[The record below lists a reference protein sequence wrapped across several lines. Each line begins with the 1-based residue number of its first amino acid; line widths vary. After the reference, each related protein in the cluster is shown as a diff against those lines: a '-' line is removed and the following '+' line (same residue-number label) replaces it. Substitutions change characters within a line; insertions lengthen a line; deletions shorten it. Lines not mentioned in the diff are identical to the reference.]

1 MCLPFTSRP
10 LAAENLPCRI
20 RGPLVASRAPRHA
33 TPPHPPQHF
42 SRKQL
47 RALTAASC
55 ASTRVHVQ
63 SSKLQKGDK
72 KRGELDRA
80 NARCKQWEERRKKTI
95 SALSLARKPK
105 DARRRQDG
113 VIFVEARRWA
123 VRAATFC
130 YVCLVIR
137 HHLPKP
143 HPARLCA
150 RRLGA
155 LPRLLRDGSHVQASS
170 TGGAPCKRM
179 SRTISARPSR
189 TASWSLTVSCLLDA
203 NACRPQRGR
212 CRRRTT
218 GCKNR
223 LGSTGR
229 RPTDCVVAVQA
240 RWVR

>member
-1 MCLPFTSRP
+1 MPRGHRDTP
-10 LAAENLPCRI
+10 LR
-20 RGPLVASRAPRHA
+20 
-33 TPPHPPQHF
+33 Q
-42 SRKQL
+42 
-47 RALTAASC
+47 
-55 ASTRVHVQ
+55 
-63 SSKLQKGDK
+63 D
-72 KRGELDRA
+72 
-80 NARCKQWEERRKKTI
+80 EREKKTKCR
-95 SALSLARKPK
+95 AWNTPVLPLPLFPPNLGVKEGGKKLVFFLSPLESSRKPK